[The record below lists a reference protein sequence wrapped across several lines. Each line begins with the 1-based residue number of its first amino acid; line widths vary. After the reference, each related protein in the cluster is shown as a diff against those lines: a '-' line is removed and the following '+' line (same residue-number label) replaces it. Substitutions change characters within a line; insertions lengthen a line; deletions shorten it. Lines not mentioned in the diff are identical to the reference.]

1 MAQSAS
7 TSSRTAGLDS
17 RTGQHPVAAVVA
29 AIVEAAGEGIENA
42 AVAEGTADVAV
53 EGTADFAVE
62 GTASF
67 DRAVAEAVSEE
78 GIAVAVA
85 G

>member
-7 TSSRTAGLDS
+7 TSWRTAGLDS
-17 RTGQHPVAAVVA
+17 RTGQHPAAAVVA

-42 AVAEGTADVAV
+42 AVAEGTTDV
-53 EGTADFAVE
+53 AVE

-78 GIAVAVA
+78 GIAAADA